1 MGQSRRHLHH
11 VGVVAAPS
19 EGFTWK
25 LFGNPD
31 RRCWKCGK
39 EPLRVQDVGE
49 HRRKYPGGKDEFLCK
64 DCRNAALARAVE
76 AHRRAAGLESKP

>member
-1 MGQSRRHLHH
+1 
-11 VGVVAAPS
+11 VAAPS
-19 EGFTWK
+19 ESFKWL
-25 LFGNPD
+25 LFPGA
-31 RRCWKCGK
+31 RKQCWKCGK

-76 AHRRAAGLESKP
+76 ANRRAAGLES